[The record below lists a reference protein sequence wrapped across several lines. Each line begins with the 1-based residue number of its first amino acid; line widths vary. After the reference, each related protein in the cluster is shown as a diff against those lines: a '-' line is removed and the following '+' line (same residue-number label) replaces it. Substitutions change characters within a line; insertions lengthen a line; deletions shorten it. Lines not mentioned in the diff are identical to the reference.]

1 MRSSG
6 TTTGKGREGRLN
18 FPLFGDRLN
27 IEMNKVRTR
36 VSVLLAASVLI
47 AAVLLSSCASIRFAQ
62 KEEDV
67 LAVVSLINGGEAETL
82 SGLSQT
88 PFLFDREILMLEKD
102 TKTVWN
108 NLTDADF
115 SLKRPAVGKI
125 EPVSEESYKSF
136 ADVMEIE
143 VFFEKYVPETAKI
156 ARVETDAGPCLF
168 IFNDKQDGYP
178 MILGMKVW

>member
-1 MRSSG
+1 MR
-6 TTTGKGREGRLN
+6 LI
-18 FPLFGDRLN
+18 FPVFGDRLN
-27 IEMNKVRTR
+27 IEMRKVRVR
-36 VSVLLAASVLI
+36 VIVLLAVSALS
-47 AAVLLSSCASIRFAQ
+47 AAVLLSSCASVRFAQ

-67 LAVVSLINGGEAETL
+67 LAVVSLINGGEAEML
-82 SGLSQT
+82 SRLSQT

-108 NLTDADF
+108 NLAGADF
-115 SLKRPAVGKI
+115 SLKRPAVRKI

-156 ARVETDAGPCLF
+156 AHVETEDGPCLF
-168 IFNDKQDGYP
+168 ILNDKKDDYP
-178 MILGMKVW
+178 RILGMKVW